1 MYILH
6 SRGNLILKH
15 HYSIL
20 LSIAMFST
28 ILNSFQDVLNGSN
41 YLLTQEAG
49 TITNSQTY
57 IQWKD
62 NSGF

>member
-28 ILNSFQDVLNGSN
+28 ILTGFQETLNGSN
-41 YLLTQEAG
+41 YHLPTQEAG
-49 TITNSQTY
+49 TITNVYYTME
-57 IQWKD
+57 
-62 NSGF
+62 G